1 MTKKVLIIEGS
12 ATEALRTK
20 LILERESYQVILAAD
35 GKEGI
40 AKAASEQPDLIV
52 LATIMPRISG
62 YEVWE
67 KLKND
72 EATASI
78 PVVLLTTESGPAEM
92 PAKQGLGPDNFVTK
106 PYKPALLV
114 EKVGK
119 VIEAAEAPA
128 SSGGDGA
135 SQLMGALGIGR
146 TLVEDG
152 RIMFVDNVAARLFEL
167 TAQDLRGKPLTD
179 YMPDGAT
186 LLSAPNAAEVRVQ
199 VNGTKAERWWRV
211 SSGPAPTFSPS
222 AMQLACLDVT
232 EQKRAIEELE
242 RTKSEI
248 EQAKRDLEAAQ
259 QAKSDFLAKMS
270 HELRTPLY
278 EIMGMTDL
286 ALGTDLDEEQREY
299 LSKAKVSSNGLLASV
314 TEMIEFVELSA
325 GQLPLNEKDLDL
337 WDTVQKVIEIKRSM
351 AEEKGIQLNLA
362 IAPQTPREFYGDP
375 HRLG

>member
-20 LILERESYQVILAAD
+20 LILEREGYQVSLAAD

-52 LATIMPRISG
+52 LATIMPRVGG

-67 KLKND
+67 KLKGD
-72 EATASI
+72 EATSSI
-78 PVVLLTTESGPAEM
+78 PVVLLTNEGGPAEM
-92 PAKQGLGPDNFVTK
+92 SAKQALGPDNFVVK

-114 EKVGK
+114 EKVNK
-119 VIEAAEAPA
+119 VIEAAEAP

-152 RIMFVDNVAARLFEL
+152 RIMFVDNVAAQLFEL

-179 YMPDGAT
+179 YMPDGGS
-186 LLSAPNAAEVRVQ
+186 LLTSPGSAEVRVQ
-199 VNGTKAERWWRV
+199 VNGAKTERWWRV
-211 SSGPAPTFSPS
+211 SSGPAPTFSPT
-222 AMQLACLDVT
+222 AMQIACLDVT
-232 EQKRAIEELE
+232 EQKRAMEQLQ
-242 RTKSEI
+242 RTQAEI

-278 EIMGMTDL
+278 EIMGMPDL
-286 ALGTDLDEEQREY
+286 VLGTNLDAEQLEF
-299 LSKAKVSSNGLLASV
+299 LTKAKNASNGLLDSV

-325 GQLPLNEKDLDL
+325 GQLPLD
-337 WDTVQKVIEIKRSM
+337 
-351 AEEKGIQLNLA
+351 
-362 IAPQTPREFYGDP
+362 
-375 HRLG
+375 